1 MQLVYRR
8 LSRPV
13 AIVGYTSTS
22 GARGCDGVPGC
33 TGGLERIVPD
43 PEHTFIVDGKYFIYS
58 GADRTPLEK
67 LHFRI
72 WDE

>member
-1 MQLVYRR
+1 
-8 LSRPV
+8 
-13 AIVGYTSTS
+13 
-22 GARGCDGVPGC
+22 VPGC
-33 TGGLERIVPD
+33 TGGLERLVPD
-43 PEHTFIVDGKYFIYS
+43 PEHMFIVDGKYFIYS